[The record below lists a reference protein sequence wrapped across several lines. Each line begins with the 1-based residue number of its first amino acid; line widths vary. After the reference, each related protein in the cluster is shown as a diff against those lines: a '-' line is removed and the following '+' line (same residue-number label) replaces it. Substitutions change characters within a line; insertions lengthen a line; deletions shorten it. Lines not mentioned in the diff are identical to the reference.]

1 MKSIINVA
9 LNLPLYGTYSYL
21 IPEGID
27 NIKIGVRVEVPF
39 GRKKLIGIC
48 VGVDKDSK
56 LEKQTYKLKYLNN
69 IIDKKP
75 IMTSEI
81 LKLGKWASEYYQY
94 PLGQVLFSCLPSK
107 IKSGSDI
114 KITDDKEYTF
124 IATGKVLD
132 TYFKNKHAQKKL
144 YNEIKSSKGIES
156 DVIKNKTILKSLLE
170 NGFISKELK
179 KTRKKNN

>member
-56 LEKQTYKLKYLNN
+56 LEKHTYKLKYLNN
-69 IIDKKP
+69 YQF
-75 IMTSEI
+75 SEREMFELWGSGI
-81 LKLGKWASEYYQY
+81 SVMYLAVTWQKRQRRHSRLHRNSVSHVEGTPPKS
-94 PLGQVLFSCLPSK
+94 QVRYVGGALPK
-107 IKSGSDI
+107 RQ
-114 KITDDKEYTF
+114 
-124 IATGKVLD
+124 LP
-132 TYFKNKHAQKKL
+132 
-144 YNEIKSSKGIES
+144 
-156 DVIKNKTILKSLLE
+156 
-170 NGFISKELK
+170 
-179 KTRKKNN
+179 